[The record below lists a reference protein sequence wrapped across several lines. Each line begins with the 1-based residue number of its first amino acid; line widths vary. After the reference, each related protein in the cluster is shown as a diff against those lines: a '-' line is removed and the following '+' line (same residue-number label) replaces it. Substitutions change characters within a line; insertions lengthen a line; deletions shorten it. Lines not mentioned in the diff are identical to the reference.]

1 MVYFV
6 KSEQFL
12 MNCAEV
18 GLCKIYTFIVL
29 QGLAFWWHFLF
40 FPTLFRKTRQTQ
52 SIFFETFVCIMATC
66 KSQIIYGLRDR
77 QKFSRAKKPLQLQ
90 TLKERSKYR

>member
-1 MVYFV
+1 MQNLHIHRVR
-6 KSEQFL
+6 SGFL
-12 MNCAEV
+12 VAFLILSYLIQKDKTNT
-18 GLCKIYTFIVL
+18 IY
-29 QGLAFWWHFLF
+29 
-40 FPTLFRKTRQTQ
+40 
-52 SIFFETFVCIMATC
+52 FFETFVCIMATC